1 MRAGQTSGVTPTL
14 FAWSLWPGCRPVSQ
28 LTGCL
33 PPLQRK
39 TVPTSGILTQ
49 ARPPRS
55 SKSLLRKVSPWWKAG
70 RVGESDHCHRLLS
83 QKTIWHE
90 RRPCLGWKGA
100 RPGPDASEPRP
111 PHPPGAQH
119 PGGHPELPSS
129 GLGSACKDAVPG
141 RRHTC
146 RRNASSHEAEGDR
159 GRPQR
164 RETEQVLRTPALV
177 FRAGGSA
184 DTLRDPAVTPRESGE
199 QGRGAGRGVQEKGA
213 QEHVRRVGP
222 SRKHIGT
229 CAKDPGTGCEL
240 ARWL

>member
-1 MRAGQTSGVTPTL
+1 MPGASDQAAG
-14 FAWSLWPGCRPVSQ
+14 PVSQ

-177 FRAGGSA
+177 FR
-184 DTLRDPAVTPRESGE
+184 DPAVTPRESGE
-199 QGRGAGRGVQEKGA
+199 QGRGAGERGAGEGGA
-213 QEHVRRVGP
+213 GARAPRGAFPEAHRHV
-222 SRKHIGT
+222 
-229 CAKDPGTGCEL
+229 CEGSPYGV
-240 ARWL
+240 